1 MGFSVL
7 PTHFEPSWVWGY
19 SKGLTVPTSQTL
31 FAFQASPTVRAKGSA
46 MKPSSEPLEL
56 LTVTQQNGFT
66 AHINWRASLH
76 LAFDK

>member
-1 MGFSVL
+1 
-7 PTHFEPSWVWGY
+7 
-19 SKGLTVPTSQTL
+19 
-31 FAFQASPTVRAKGSA
+31 

>member
-1 MGFSVL
+1 
-7 PTHFEPSWVWGY
+7 
-19 SKGLTVPTSQTL
+19 
-31 FAFQASPTVRAKGSA
+31 

-66 AHINWRASLH
+66 AHNNRRANLH